1 LIPPAQYF
9 DHDLKNRN
17 TGTMHSALKELA
29 KPSWSNLAN
38 FASVFLRAI

>member
-1 LIPPAQYF
+1 LIPPAKYF

-17 TGTMHSALKELA
+17 TGIMHSALEEFA
-29 KPSWSNLAN
+29 KRYWSNLAN